1 MVSRNSAFG
10 LKCSFERQQ
19 DQWDQVASPGPMQMT
34 QPAAPIGQVD
44 GSVIVEYQSGILA
57 PADHRHE
64 AAIDVPRASELL
76 FMQRRAARD
85 YYLGSALRLP
95 ALLFG

>member
-34 QPAAPIGQVD
+34 QPAVPIGQVD
-44 GSVIVEYQSGILA
+44 GSVNLLSNTNLGFWLRPTTGTKHNRR
-57 PADHRHE
+57 PA
-64 AAIDVPRASELL
+64 S
-76 FMQRRAARD
+76 
-85 YYLGSALRLP
+85 
-95 ALLFG
+95 